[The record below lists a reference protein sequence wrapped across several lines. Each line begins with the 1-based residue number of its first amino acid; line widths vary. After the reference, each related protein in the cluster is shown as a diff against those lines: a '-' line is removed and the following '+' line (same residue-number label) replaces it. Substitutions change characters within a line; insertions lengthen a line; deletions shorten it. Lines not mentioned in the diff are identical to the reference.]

1 MTDATAR
8 KWRKRLYV
16 SLQKRL
22 LCTLGFHVRRDFLLE
37 NEMMFPNWII
47 FPPKRPRAPRLKRLA
62 TLAESRGFGACAA
75 RFAMSR
81 TGAGGCIGSRSVRA
95 RAESISSFPRRACE
109 LLLDGPVPRPV
120 RLAVVPQAPAQR
132 PRADEDREQDRED
145 DRPEGVLVDDVVDQ
159 ALEASEQRDLACS
172 NQWRQVNLAEER
184 RPAREVSRSRPRRPW
199 RSRRGGSFAS
209 RASGGAP
216 SSGRP

>member
-1 MTDATAR
+1 MLACVAAGQARGRGAGAACLGVAENLARRPHQIVVDPVRQLLDLLDDGRDRAKVEEAVVRLAPKALALHVGLPCPPRPAAGDGEGGAGSSPATTAGACVVAGGG
-8 KWRKRLYV
+8 W
-16 SLQKRL
+16 
-22 LCTLGFHVRRDFLLE
+22 GHFLLE

-109 LLLDGPVPRPV
+109 L
-120 RLAVVPQAPAQR
+120 
-132 PRADEDREQDRED
+132 
-145 DRPEGVLVDDVVDQ
+145 GVG
-159 ALEASEQRDLACS
+159 AS
-172 NQWRQVNLAEER
+172 V
-184 RPAREVSRSRPRRPW
+184 
-199 RSRRGGSFAS
+199 
-209 RASGGAP
+209 
-216 SSGRP
+216 